1 MLDAKESPEIAY
13 TKSDW
18 VYKIKYPISDKK
30 SFQKY
35 LVESWKHGI
44 DDDEILNRCYPNI
57 KNDIESLISEGW
69 IRVIMVSNKPGR
81 TKVISDQT
89 RVLFACDRENDK
101 EVEGVTDDLPQNC
114 HDFISEIWEKQLG
127 DNNLIN
133 WEQIL
138 QNQPGLLS
146 N

>member
-1 MLDAKESPEIAY
+1 
-13 TKSDW
+13 
-18 VYKIKYPISDKK
+18 
-30 SFQKY
+30 
-35 LVESWKHGI
+35 
-44 DDDEILNRCYPNI
+44 
-57 KNDIESLISEGW
+57 
-69 IRVIMVSNKPGR
+69 MVSNKPGR

-114 HDFISEIWEKQLG
+114 HEFISEIWEKQLG